1 MTRPVFGRFRNIAG
15 SAGVVWFWGGVALLL
30 AMGAALVCGSA
41 EMAPADVLDWLRGTA
56 PAHVQTVLGEIRLP
70 RILLAAN
77 AGAALSLS
85 GLAMQTVLRNPLAE
99 PYILGVSSGAA
110 VGVLSVVL
118 VGGAAA
124 WSFRLGALGGGL
136 CALVIVCLLGA
147 RRHVTGM
154 LLSGVM
160 LNAFCGAIILFLL
173 SLAPQA
179 DAGTVY
185 FWFMGDLGSAAADEV
200 FLTSL
205 LLLPCYAVMVCC
217 GQTMNLILLGDET
230 AWSLG
235 VPVRGICFGLLGLA
249 SLMAGFIV
257 AMAGPIGFVGLVVPQ
272 ALRRIWGYDH
282 RRLAP
287 GCLLLGAAFMVVC
300 DTFSRSLP
308 TQGDVPAGVMT
319 ALIGAPLFIVLL
331 RRMS

>member
-1 MTRPVFGRFRNIAG
+1 MTRPIFGQSETFAG
-15 SAGVVWFWGGVALLL
+15 NVGVVWFWGGVALIL
-30 AMGAALVCGSA
+30 ALGLALVHGSA
-41 EMAPADVLDWLRGTA
+41 AIALSDVLDWLCGKA
-56 PAHVQTVLGEIRLP
+56 PAHVQTVLSEIRLP
-70 RILLAAN
+70 RAVMAAN
-77 AGAALSLS
+77 AGAALALS

-110 VGVLSVVL
+110 VGVLGAVL
-118 VGGAAA
+118 FGGAA

-136 CALVIVCLLGA
+136 GALAIVCLLGMHRQVA
-147 RRHVTGM
+147 GI

-185 FWFMGDLGSAAADEV
+185 FWFMGDLGSAGASEV
-200 FLTSL
+200 MLTSL
-205 LLLPCYAVMVCC
+205 LLLPGYLVRVCC
-217 GQTMNLILLGDET
+217 GQAMNLLQLGDET

-235 VPVRGICFGLLGLA
+235 LPVRGACLGLLCLA
-249 SLMAGFIV
+249 SLMTSLIV

-272 ALRRIWGYDH
+272 ALRRLWGHDH

-287 GCLLLGAAFMVVC
+287 GCLLLGATFMVLC

-308 TQGDVPAGVMT
+308 TQGDLPAGVMT

-331 RRMS
+331 RRVS

>member
-1 MTRPVFGRFRNIAG
+1 MTRPVFGYSGILAG
-15 SAGVVWFWGGVALLL
+15 NVGVVWCWGCFALILALGVALL
-30 AMGAALVCGSA
+30 CGSA
-41 EMAPADVLDWLRGTA
+41 EITFADMFDWLCGRA
-56 PAHVQTVLGEIRLP
+56 PSHVQTVLGEIRLP
-70 RILLAAN
+70 RAIMAAN

-110 VGVLSVVL
+110 VGVLGVVL
-118 VGGAAA
+118 FGGAA

-136 CALVIVCLLGA
+136 CALALVCLLGM
-147 RRHVTGM
+147 RRQVTGI

-173 SLAPQA
+173 ALAPQA

-185 FWFMGDLGSAAADEV
+185 FWFMGDLGSAASREV
-200 FLTSL
+200 WLTSL
-205 LLLPCYAVMVCC
+205 LLLPGYVVMLCC
-217 GQTMNLILLGDET
+217 GQTMNLLQLGDDT

-235 VPVRGICFGLLGLA
+235 VPVRGVCFGLLGLA
-249 SLMAGFIV
+249 SLMASLIV

-287 GCLLLGAAFMVVC
+287 GCLLLGATFMVLC
-300 DTFSRSLP
+300 DTCSRSLP
-308 TQGDVPAGVMT
+308 TQGDLPAGVMT

-331 RRMS
+331 RRVS

>member
-1 MTRPVFGRFRNIAG
+1 MTRPVFGHHNTIVAG
-15 SAGVVWFWGGVALLL
+15 NAGVVWFWGGMALVLSL
-30 AMGAALVCGSA
+30 SMALVCGSA
-41 EMAPADVLDWLRGTA
+41 EISSADVLEWLCGRG
-56 PAHVQTVLGEIRLP
+56 PLHVQTVLSEIRLP
-70 RILLAAN
+70 RAVMAAN

-110 VGVLSVVL
+110 VGVLGGVL
-118 VGGAAA
+118 LGGAA

-136 CALVIVCLLGA
+136 CALVLVCLLGL
-147 RRHVTGM
+147 RRQVAGI

-185 FWFMGDLGSAAADEV
+185 FWFMGDLGSAVPGEV
-200 FLTSL
+200 WLTSL
-205 LLLPCYAVMVCC
+205 LLLPGYLVMLCC
-217 GQTMNLILLGDET
+217 GQAMNLLQLGDET

-235 VPVRGICFGLLGLA
+235 VPVRGVCFGLLGLA
-249 SLMAGFIV
+249 SLMTSLIV
-257 AMAGPIGFVGLVVPQ
+257 AMVGPIGFVGLVVPQ

-282 RRLAP
+282 RRLTP
-287 GCLLLGAAFMVVC
+287 GCLLLGAAFMVLC
-300 DTFSRSLP
+300 DTLSRSLP
-308 TQGDVPAGVMT
+308 TQGDLPAGVMT
-319 ALIGAPLFIVLL
+319 ALIGAPLFIMLL
-331 RRMS
+331 RRVS

>member
-1 MTRPVFGRFRNIAG
+1 MTRPVFSHSKMFAG
-15 SAGVVWFWGGVALLL
+15 NAGVVWLWGCVVLLL
-30 AMGAALVCGSA
+30 ALSMALLCGSA
-41 EMAPADVLDWLRGTA
+41 EVLLTDVLDWLCGRA
-56 PAHVQTVLGEIRLP
+56 PTHVQTVLGEIRLP
-70 RILLAAN
+70 RAIMAAN

-110 VGVLSVVL
+110 VGVLGVVL
-118 VGGAAA
+118 FGGAV
-124 WSFRLGALGGGL
+124 WSFRLGALSGGL
-136 CALVIVCLLGA
+136 CALVIVCLLGV
-147 RRHVTGM
+147 RRKVTDM

-185 FWFMGDLGSAAADEV
+185 FWFMGDLGSATSSDV
-200 FLTSL
+200 LLTSL
-205 LLLPCYAVMVCC
+205 LLLPGYLVLLCC
-217 GQTMNLILLGDET
+217 GQTMNLLQLGDET

-235 VPVRGICFGLLGLA
+235 VPVRRVCLGLLGLV
-249 SLMAGFIV
+249 SLMTSLIV

-272 ALRRIWGYDH
+272 ALRRVWGYDH

-287 GCLLLGAAFMVVC
+287 GCLLLGAAFMVLC

-308 TQGDVPAGVMT
+308 TQGDLPAGVMT

-331 RRMS
+331 RRVS